1 MAEEKQ
7 RLSPQE
13 IQERKIS
20 LVKERGSRV
29 LLINSPLGAT
39 LCTILRQFD
48 LAYANFK
55 GRLGE
60 MGGISY
66 EEGEALMAEGRTIV
80 MAFSDFTDKL
90 CRRIHF
96 RYYTPREIEEYL
108 RELEVQE
115 TESKCKRGAGKPACG
130 SGRLFASPEQKWS
143 TIASSREGLAVPLL
157 KTRRRY
163 EQTSSPNRKPRRKNT
178 TTWPVR
184 QSFQSKRVDSIHRFQ
199 FVLINKVGVAQNHL

>member
-1 MAEEKQ
+1 MLEKLVFATVNEQRAARRWRIFWRFTWLAFLGAVAWALFVYEGGTPSKSAPHTAVVDIKGEIAGGAEASAE
-7 RLSPQE
+7 
-13 IQERKIS
+13 
-20 LVKERGSRV
+20 LVVAAMRSAFEDEGSQAVV

-66 EEGEALMAEGRTIV
+66 EEGEALMAEGREIV

-96 RYYTPREIEEYL
+96 RYYTPREMAVQGEES
-108 RELEVQE
+108 E
-115 TESKCKRGAGKPACG
+115 
-130 SGRLFASPEQKWS
+130 
-143 TIASSREGLAVPLL
+143 
-157 KTRRRY
+157 
-163 EQTSSPNRKPRRKNT
+163 
-178 TTWPVR
+178 
-184 QSFQSKRVDSIHRFQ
+184 
-199 FVLINKVGVAQNHL
+199 

>member
-39 LCTILRQFD
+39 LCNILRQFD

-66 EEGEALMAEGRTIV
+66 EEGEALMAEGREVV

-108 RELEVQE
+108 RVVD
-115 TESKCKRGAGKPACG
+115 ESTSKKTIQTDSNSGQSDAGNMEKNRRGDLP
-130 SGRLFASPEQKWS
+130 Q
-143 TIASSREGLAVPLL
+143 
-157 KTRRRY
+157 
-163 EQTSSPNRKPRRKNT
+163 
-178 TTWPVR
+178 
-184 QSFQSKRVDSIHRFQ
+184 
-199 FVLINKVGVAQNHL
+199 

>member
-60 MGGISY
+60 MGGISH

-80 MAFSDFTDKL
+80 MAFSDFTNKL

-108 RELEVQE
+108 RVVDGQE
-115 TESKCKRGAGKPACG
+115 KES
-130 SGRLFASPEQKWS
+130 E
-143 TIASSREGLAVPLL
+143 
-157 KTRRRY
+157 
-163 EQTSSPNRKPRRKNT
+163 
-178 TTWPVR
+178 
-184 QSFQSKRVDSIHRFQ
+184 
-199 FVLINKVGVAQNHL
+199 